1 LNLDTK
7 AGGGRSGGSKLASGQ
22 RPNQLPANTQRQGLS
37 QRIGAGTLGAAT
49 LGAGALGAAGL
60 GAGNREQRFAAGENR
75 PNWNEWSQNRGDRWN
90 QAVNNRQ
97 DFWNNWSSQRQ
108 DRLNNF
114 QQNQDQRWNN
124 LNSAREDRQT
134 WRDTN
139 REDWQNYRKDTWD
152 YRYDR
157 ADQIWDNVQ
166 DYHDDLF
173 DDHWWGSW
181 YPGYVGA
188 VPSNPWWWWA
198 PATAGVVSGFV
209 AGAETSEPYYY
220 DYGVTTVYQGDTV
233 YVDGKPA
240 GSTKAYTEKAV
251 ALAKTVAETPPPTP
265 AKKEGADE
273 WLPMGVWALTQ
284 EEKGDAVMFL
294 QISISKQGVIS
305 GAYKNTLIGSNEQII
320 GSVDRENQ
328 LAAWRIGQNGKTV
341 IETGL
346 FNLTRDV
353 TSAAIHFDTGNTQ
366 TWLMVR
372 LPQPTMPDQ
381 PTKVEA
387 IDRTPPPFTPAK
399 KES

>member
-1 LNLDTK
+1 VRIARHGEIPIARIGRIIAKTPGIT
-7 AGGGRSGGSKLASGQ
+7 ATIAPTRSGTTSKITTMISL
-22 RPNQLPANTQRQGLS
+22 TT
-37 QRIGAGTLGAAT
+37 IGG
-49 LGAGALGAAGL
+49 
-60 GAGNREQRFAAGENR
+60 
-75 PNWNEWSQNRGDRWN
+75 
-90 QAVNNRQ
+90 
-97 DFWNNWSSQRQ
+97 
-108 DRLNNF
+108 
-114 QQNQDQRWNN
+114 
-124 LNSAREDRQT
+124 
-134 WRDTN
+134 
-139 REDWQNYRKDTWD
+139 
-152 YRYDR
+152 
-157 ADQIWDNVQ
+157 
-166 DYHDDLF
+166 
-173 DDHWWGSW
+173 GSW